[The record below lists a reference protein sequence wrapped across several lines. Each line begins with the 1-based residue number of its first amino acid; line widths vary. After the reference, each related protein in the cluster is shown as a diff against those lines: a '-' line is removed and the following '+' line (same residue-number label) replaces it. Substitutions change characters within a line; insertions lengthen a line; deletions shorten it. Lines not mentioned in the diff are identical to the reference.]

1 MSDNESGWDRAVHRR
16 FLGLT
21 ATVVALGMTVALAG
35 CGSSGDGEITLKLV
49 AADYD
54 PEGGD
59 STKQYW
65 NGVVSA
71 FEAKNQGV
79 KVDVSVYDWKDVD
92 RKVAEMVEAG
102 DAPDI
107 AQIGAYADYAAEDAL
122 YPVDDLLSIPT
133 QANLLAPLAEA
144 GEVGRV
150 AYGIP
155 FVASTRLLFYNET
168 LFTQAGLEAPKTW
181 DGIESAA
188 KALKQRGVKYP
199 FALPLGNEEA
209 QAETMMWMLSN
220 GGGYTDSVGTYTID
234 SAQNIEAF
242 SWLKNTLVAEQLTGP
257 VAPAE
262 LDRKPAFTAF
272 ANGEVGMLNGHP
284 SLLQQAAGKGVEV
297 GMVPLP
303 GPEGKARSSMGVA
316 DWMMGFKQNGHAR
329 EIGKFLDF
337 AYSDENVL
345 DFAEEYD
352 LLPVTVSAS
361 DTMAEDPEHKEL
373 WPFLEALPGSTLY
386 PVGKTSWAKVSESIK
401 KQIGSVVGPNG
412 DPTGTLGA
420 ISRDAAA
427 TENAE

>member
-1 MSDNESGWDRAVHRR
+1 MHRR
-16 FLGLT
+16 FLGWT

-35 CGSSGDGEITLKLV
+35 CSGSDGGDVTLTLV

-59 STKQYW
+59 STKRYW
-65 NGVVSA
+65 DGVAEA
-71 FEAKNQGV
+71 FEAENKGI
-79 KVDVSVYDWKDVD
+79 KVDVTIHDWKDVD
-92 RKVAEMVEAG
+92 REVAEMVEAG
-102 DAPDI
+102 KAPDI
-107 AQIGAYADYAAEDAL
+107 AQIGAYADYAADGKL
-122 YPVDDLLSIPT
+122 YSADEMLSIPV
-133 QANLLAPLAEA
+133 QANMLAPLAEA

-150 AYGIP
+150 QYGIP
-155 FVASTRLLFYNET
+155 FVASTRLLFYNQK
-168 LFTQAGLEAPKTW
+168 LFTQAGLEPPKTW
-181 DGIESAA
+181 DGIETAA
-188 KALKQRGVKYP
+188 KALKARGVKYP

-234 SAQNIEAF
+234 SEQNVEVF
-242 SWLKNTLVAEQLTGP
+242 GWLKNTLVGEGLTGP

-284 SLLQQAAGKGVEV
+284 SLLQQAGKKGVKV

-303 GPEGKARSSMGVA
+303 GPKGKARSSMGVA
-316 DWMMGFKQNGHAR
+316 DWMMGFKQNGHAG

-345 DFAEEYD
+345 KFADEYD

-361 DTMAEDPEHKEL
+361 EAMSADPAHKNL
-373 WPFLEALPGSTLY
+373 WPFLAALPESTLY
-386 PVGKTSWAKVSESIK
+386 PVGKTSWAKVSESVK
-401 KQIGSVVGPNG
+401 KQIGTAVGPNG
-412 DPTGTLGA
+412 NPTGTLTA
-420 ISRDAAA
+420 IGREASAM
-427 TENAE
+427 ENAE

>member
-1 MSDNESGWDRAVHRR
+1 MHRR
-16 FLGLT
+16 LLGLT
-21 ATVVALGMTVALAG
+21 ATVVALGMTVALSG
-35 CGSSGDGEITLKLV
+35 CGSSGDGDVTLKFV

-65 NGVVSA
+65 EGVATA
-71 FEAKNQGV
+71 FEAENKGI

-92 RKVAEMVEAG
+92 REVAEMVEAG

-107 AQIGAYADYAAEDAL
+107 AQIGAYADYAAEGRL
-122 YPVDDLLSIPT
+122 YPVNDLLSIPV

-144 GEVGRV
+144 GEVGRM

-155 FVASTRLLFYNET
+155 FVASTRLLFYNKT
-168 LFTQAGLEAPKTW
+168 LFTQAGLEPPKSW

-188 KALKQRGVKYP
+188 KALKERGVKYP
-199 FALPLGNEEA
+199 FALPLGKEEA

-234 SAQNIEAF
+234 SPQNVEAF
-242 SWLKNTLVAEQLTGP
+242 DWLKDTLVGEQLTGP
-257 VAPAE
+257 VAPGK

-284 SLLQQAAGKGVEV
+284 SLLQQAAKKGVKV

-303 GPEGKARSSMGVA
+303 GPDGKARSSMGVA
-316 DWMMGFKQNGHAR
+316 DWMMGFKQNGHGR
-329 EIGKFLDF
+329 QIGKFLDF
-337 AYSDENVL
+337 AYNDENVL
-345 DFAEEYD
+345 EFADQYD

-361 DTMAEDPEHKEL
+361 ETMAEDPAHKEL
-373 WPFLEALPGSTLY
+373 WPFLEALSESTLY
-386 PVGKTSWAKVSESIK
+386 PVGKTSWAKVSENIK
-401 KQIGSVVGPNG
+401 KQIGAVVTPNG

-420 ISRDAAA
+420 IGREAAA

>member
-1 MSDNESGWDRAVHRR
+1 MHRR

-21 ATVVALGMTVALAG
+21 ATVVALGMTVGLAG
-35 CGSSGDGEITLKLV
+35 CGSSDGGDVTLKLV

-59 STKQYW
+59 STKEYW
-65 NGVVSA
+65 DGVVTA
-71 FEAKNQGV
+71 FEAKNKGI

-107 AQIGAYADYAAEDAL
+107 AQIGAYADYAAGDKL
-122 YPVDDLLSIPT
+122 YPVDELLSIPV

-150 AYGIP
+150 SYGIP
-155 FVASTRLLFYNET
+155 FVASTRLLFYNQT
-168 LFTQAGLEAPKTW
+168 LFNRAGVEPPKTW
-181 DGIESAA
+181 DEIESAA

-220 GGGYTDSVGTYTID
+220 GGGYTDSVGSYTID
-234 SAQNIEAF
+234 SVQNIEAF
-242 SWLKNTLVAEQLTGP
+242 NWLKDTLVGEQLTGP
-257 VAPAE
+257 VAPGK

-284 SLLQQAAGKGVEV
+284 SLLQQAAKNGVKV

-303 GPEGKARSSMGVA
+303 GPNGKARSSMGVA
-316 DWMMGFKQNGHAR
+316 DWMMGFKQHGHGR
-329 EIGKFLDF
+329 QIGEFLDF

-345 DFAEEYD
+345 EFADEYD

-361 DTMAEDPEHKEL
+361 ETMGADPAHKEL

-386 PVGKTSWAKVSESIK
+386 PVGKTSWAKVSENIK

-420 ISRDAAA
+420 IGREAAA
-427 TENAE
+427 QENAE